1 MIAEDHVL
9 TDAEILLEVFANGE
23 PTMSPELANRLLA
36 LRFTEKQ
43 RAHMIDLADRNNAGT
58 LKPAERREMFSY
70 ANVGAI
76 LSVLHAKARIALRE
90 GSRGAS

>member
-1 MIAEDHVL
+1 MIAEDHLL
-9 TDAEILLEVFANGE
+9 TDAEIFLEVFTNGE
-23 PTMSPELANRLLA
+23 PTMSPELAHRLLA

-43 RAHMIDLADRNNAGT
+43 RARMVDLADRNNAGT
-58 LKPAERREMFSY
+58 LKPAERQEMFSY

-90 GSRGAS
+90 RGGGAS